1 MKEIKV
7 ERFALSDG
15 KRMAGKLTEWVRE
28 GAEFVA
34 ILSAGDGKH
43 CIVVLAVDVPDR

>member
-1 MKEIKV
+1 MKEIRI

-15 KRMAGKLTEWVRE
+15 KRLATELTKLLRE

-34 ILSAGDGKH
+34 ILPAGDGKH
-43 CIVVLAVDVPDR
+43 CIVVLAIDVPDK